1 MSQTGH
7 GHRTHDPPLLHLAL
21 AGLTLVVLLIG
32 GRAQFSTWGS
42 VQVRLVATYA
52 LAAIVLHGASR
63 YVDPG
68 LWLRGVAWLVL
79 AGGVIHSGVLL
90 RPEVLGPL
98 AAVAALD
105 LVIHRSQVTAEIVE
119 IGNLARVIA
128 GVTTLAALVLV
139 GALILLAS
147 DPLILARLNATV
159 LVAWGIVVTFS
170 MRPGV
175 RDIPTLLAG
184 AGAFSVTFLLLTAP
198 VLPFGPLLAY
208 WAIIGSVALAVV
220 TGAFTTT
227 EDVLDD
233 DVHLHRQAIRSLPDP
248 VIHGTREQVRQYLS
262 TGTGSRQLSRRIE
275 TALDRQ
281 EDGRLLPALAEA
293 QARGSH
299 PSRKDRAAALAELLD
314 IDQLPTDPEAH
325 T

>member
-7 GHRTHDPPLLHLAL
+7 GHGTQDPPLIHLAL
-21 AGLTLVVLLIG
+21 AGLTMVVLLIG
-32 GRAQFSTWGS
+32 GTVQFSTWGS

-52 LAAIVLHGASR
+52 LAAILLHGASG
-63 YVDPG
+63 YLGPG
-68 LWLRGVAWLVL
+68 LWLRGIAWLVL
-79 AGGVIHSGVLL
+79 AGGAVHSGVLF

-98 AAVAALD
+98 SAVAALD
-105 LVIHRSQVTAEIVE
+105 LVLHRSQVTAEIVE

-128 GVTTLAALVLV
+128 GVTTLAAVVLV
-139 GALILLAS
+139 GVLILLAS
-147 DPLILARLNATV
+147 DPLVLARLGATV
-159 LVAWGIVVTFS
+159 LVAWGVVVTFS
-170 MRPGV
+170 MRPDA

-227 EDVLDD
+227 QDVLDD
-233 DVHLHRQAIRSLPDP
+233 DVHVHRQAIRSLPDP

-262 TGTGSRQLSRRIE
+262 TGTGGRQLSQRIE
-275 TALDRQ
+275 TALGRQ

-293 QARGSH
+293 QARGSR

-314 IDQLPTDPEAH
+314 IDQLPRDPEARP
-325 T
+325 